1 VLTHIRVRDYA
12 VLNDVS
18 IELGPGLSALS
29 GETGAGK
36 SLLVGALS
44 LLLGERAT
52 TEVVRTGAEHAIV
65 EGVFDVS
72 GHTVLEERLAD
83 LGVEPED
90 GLLILKREVAAE
102 GRNRAWVNGSRAT
115 VALVGE
121 LGSALV
127 DIHGQHDHQA
137 LLHTEEQRRILDAF
151 AGCAD
156 GAAEVADRFAERSR
170 LLGALEQA
178 QARRRELE
186 ERSDFLRFQLD
197 EIGGAK
203 LQTGEDGSLEEEAR
217 RLEHAGEL
225 ARETSL
231 LHDHLYGA
239 EDTVSDQLAAARGA
253 VQRLAGLDVN
263 LKEAEALLETAYQ
276 QVVEAARRLGDYAG
290 GVEHDPAR
298 LDQTRQRLD
307 QLFRL
312 KRKYG
317 PELED
322 VLETGR
328 RVAAELDELEGASF
342 DLARLSEAVD
352 GASKMLVAAAALLSA
367 ARRAAAGRLEAAVEA
382 LLPELGMPGGSFR
395 VALVAL
401 PEPGVGGAETVE
413 FLVST
418 NPGFEPRA
426 LRQVAS
432 GGELSRVMLALKAV
446 LATVD
451 HVPSLVFDEID
462 AGIGGAVATAVATK
476 LRDVAEVH
484 QVLVVTHL
492 PQLASRAHG
501 HLMVEKVSNRG
512 MATTRVRALEAEER
526 VREIARMLGGDPESV
541 RSREHARELLGMA
554 GQKSG

>member
-1 VLTHIRVRDYA
+1 M
-12 VLNDVS
+12 S

-52 TEVVRTGAEHAIV
+52 AEVVRTGAERAIV

-72 GHTVLEERLAD
+72 GHTVLGARLAD

-102 GRNRAWVNGSRAT
+102 GRNRAWVNGSPAT
-115 VALVGE
+115 AALVGE

-127 DIHGQHDHQA
+127 DLHGQHDHQA
-137 LLHTEEQRRILDAF
+137 LLHAEEQHRILDAF
-151 AGCAD
+151 AECAD
-156 GAAEVADRFAERSR
+156 GAAEVAERFAERSR

-178 QARRRELE
+178 QDRRRELE
-186 ERSDFLRFQLD
+186 ARSDFLRFQLD

-239 EDTVSDQLAAARGA
+239 EDAVSDQLAAARGA

-342 DLARLSEAVD
+342 DLARLSEEVD
-352 GASKMLVAAAALLSA
+352 GASKMLAAAAALLSA
-367 ARRAAAGRLEAAVEA
+367 ARRATAGRLEAAVEA
-382 LLPELGMPGGSFR
+382 LLPELGNAGRELQGRARGASGAWCGRSRNGGISR
-395 VALVAL
+395 VD
-401 PEPGVGGAETVE
+401 EPGLRAPCATAGGQRRRTVARHACAQGCARDGR
-413 FLVST
+413 S
-418 NPGFEPRA
+418 RA
-426 LRQVAS
+426 LA
-432 GGELSRVMLALKAV
+432 
-446 LATVD
+446 
-451 HVPSLVFDEID
+451 
-462 AGIGGAVATAVATK
+462 
-476 LRDVAEVH
+476 
-484 QVLVVTHL
+484 
-492 PQLASRAHG
+492 
-501 HLMVEKVSNRG
+501 
-512 MATTRVRALEAEER
+512 RVRR
-526 VREIARMLGGDPESV
+526 DRRWHRGCGCDRRGDQAP
-541 RSREHARELLGMA
+541 RRR
-554 GQKSG
+554 